1 MFGQLNP
8 MYWNYQSS
16 KSSVKTFQHRS
27 YTIRNYNEIYD
38 HPVWMITICDLLFS
52 GLITLMIISIKRTTH
67 NNSQNS
73 EKRTQKKFFHFLC
86 GGG

>member
-1 MFGQLNP
+1 M
-8 MYWNYQSS
+8 
-16 KSSVKTFQHRS
+16 
-27 YTIRNYNEIYD
+27 RNDNEFYD

-73 EKRTQKKFFHFLC
+73 EKRIQKSFFTFYVGEDEKKGVQINVCLINW
-86 GGG
+86 GSSES